1 HKRGVIHRDIKPSN
15 IMLTHDND
23 VRIIDFGIAI
33 LRDADISLIEGIAGS
48 PSYMSPEQVQGQ
60 DISPQSDLYSLG
72 AVMYELLTG
81 FRPFRASSLTKLLNQ
96 VVYATPPPI
105 HTLRLGIADELE
117 DAVMLALRKD
127 PASRYGSGSEF
138 AARLTSVHQQL
149 RDQWERIDR
158 RERFD
163 VLRQLSFFHEFS
175 QAEIHELLRACEWHE
190 YGGGEEI
197 VREGTLDD
205 RFYV

>member
-1 HKRGVIHRDIKPSN
+1 
-15 IMLTHDND
+15 
-23 VRIIDFGIAI
+23 
-33 LRDADISLIEGIAGS
+33 
-48 PSYMSPEQVQGQ
+48 
-60 DISPQSDLYSLG
+60 
-72 AVMYELLTG
+72 
-81 FRPFRASSLTKLLNQ
+81 
-96 VVYATPPPI
+96 
-105 HTLRLGIADELE
+105 E

-205 RFYV
+205 RFYVVVSGRVAVESVGREIGHLDAGDCFGEAAHVS